1 MNYEI
6 IDGIMKISI
15 PDELELNNAQDVKR
29 FVYEQAFGKG
39 FKYVI
44 LDFSQTH
51 YIDSTGIGVI
61 VALHKQAL
69 ANAGAVAFVN
79 MDQNIKNLLKMTALD
94 RVLNIFDT
102 LEEAVRFL
110 RL

>member
-29 FVYEQAFGKG
+29 FVYDQAFGKG

-51 YIDSTGIGVI
+51 YIDSTGIDVI

-79 MDQNIKNLLKMTALD
+79 MDQNIKNLLKITALD